1 MDYLVS
7 LAVFA
12 GIWVVLAL
20 SLNILMGYAGQVSLG
35 QAAFF
40 GIGAYTSAIFVLRF
54 DQPFAV
60 GFLAAIVV
68 TGLVGGVLG
77 LPSLRVRHD
86 FLVLATMGVNFVVVA
101 IFNYVDFFG
110 GALGLVD
117 IPTPRFFGTNSDV
130 PYLILVWL
138 YVGITILV
146 SWYISQTWVGLAL
159 NTVRLNEEA
168 AAAVGISVPRFKIYA
183 FILSAGLA
191 GGAGS
196 LYAHYL
202 KSLFPN
208 NFTFIESIVILSM
221 VVVGGVGT
229 LRGPILGAIVL
240 RALPEML
247 REVQDYRFSIYGAL
261 IVLMMLFQPM
271 GLLGDD
277 SALLRGFRRLFKR
290 QKKYERGAEYERA
303 A

>member
-1 MDYLVS
+1 MDYFIS

-40 GIGAYTSAIFVLRF
+40 GIGAYTSGILALKF
-54 DQPFAV
+54 DQPFVV
-60 GFLAAIVV
+60 GFFAAIVL
-68 TGLVGGVLG
+68 TGLVGAFLG

-101 IFNYVDFFG
+101 IFKYVDFFG

-117 IPTPRFFGTNSDV
+117 IPTPRFFGITNEV

-138 YVGITILV
+138 YVGVAILV
-146 SWYISQTWVGLAL
+146 SWYLSKTWTGLAL

-168 AAAVGISVPRFKIYA
+168 AAAVGVSVPRFKIYA
-183 FILSAGLA
+183 FIISAALA

-202 KSLFPN
+202 KSLFPD
-208 NFTFIESIVILSM
+208 NFYFVESIVILSM

-240 RALPEML
+240 RALPELL
-247 REVQDYRFSIYGAL
+247 RDLHDYRFAMYGGL

-271 GLLGDD
+271 GLLGDE
-277 SALLRGFRRLFKR
+277 STLMRGIRRILKR
-290 QKKYERGAEYERA
+290 EVTNERA

>member
-1 MDYLVS
+1 MDYFIS

-40 GIGAYTSAIFVLRF
+40 GIGAYTSGILALKF
-54 DQPFAV
+54 DQPFVV
-60 GFLAAIVV
+60 GFFAAIVL
-68 TGLVGGVLG
+68 TGLVGAFLG

-101 IFNYVDFFG
+101 IFKYVDFFG
-110 GALGLVD
+110 GALGLID
-117 IPTPRFFGTNSDV
+117 IPTPRFFGITNEV

-138 YVGITILV
+138 YVGVAILV
-146 SWYISQTWVGLAL
+146 SWYLSKTWTGLAL
-159 NTVRLNEEA
+159 NTVRINEEA
-168 AAAVGISVPRFKIYA
+168 AAAVGVSVPRFKIYA
-183 FILSAGLA
+183 FIISAALA

-202 KSLFPN
+202 KSLFPD
-208 NFTFIESIVILSM
+208 NFYFVESIVILSM

-240 RALPEML
+240 RALPELL
-247 REVQDYRFSIYGAL
+247 RDLHDYRFAMYGGL

-271 GLLGDD
+271 GLLGDE
-277 SALLRGFRRLFKR
+277 STLMRGIRRVLKR
-290 QKKYERGAEYERA
+290 EVTNGRA

>member
-7 LAVFA
+7 LAVFG

-40 GIGAYTSAIFVLRF
+40 GIGAYTSALCALRF
-54 DQPFAV
+54 DLPFVV

-68 TGLVGGVLG
+68 TGIVGAFLG

-101 IFNYVDFFG
+101 LFKYMDFFG
-110 GALGLVD
+110 GALGLID
-117 IPTPRFFGTNSDV
+117 IPTPRFFGINSEI

-138 YVGITILV
+138 YVGVAILV
-146 SWYISQTWVGLAL
+146 SWYISKTWTGLAL
-159 NTVRLNEEA
+159 NAVRINEEA

-183 FILSAGLA
+183 FIISAALA

-202 KSLFPN
+202 KSLFPD
-208 NFTFIESIVILSM
+208 NFNFIESIVILSM

-240 RALPEML
+240 RALPELL
-247 REVQDYRFSIYGAL
+247 RDLHDYRFTMYGGL

-271 GLLGDD
+271 GLLGDE
-277 SALLRGFRRLFKR
+277 STLMRWLRRVFARKAKVG
-290 QKKYERGAEYERA
+290 YERA

>member
-1 MDYLVS
+1 MDYLIS

-40 GIGAYTSAIFVLRF
+40 GIGAYTSGILALKF

-60 GFLAAIVV
+60 GFVAAIAL
-68 TGLVGGVLG
+68 TGLVGAFLG

-101 IFNYVDFFG
+101 IFKYVDFFG
-110 GALGLVD
+110 GALGLID
-117 IPTPRFFGTNSDV
+117 IPTPRFFGIQSEI
-130 PYLILVWL
+130 PYLIFVWL
-138 YVGITILV
+138 YVGIAILI
-146 SWYISQTWVGLAL
+146 SWYLSKTWTGLAL
-159 NTVRLNEEA
+159 NAVRINEEA
-168 AAAVGISVPRFKIYA
+168 AAAVGVSVPRFKIYA
-183 FILSAGLA
+183 FIISAALA

-202 KSLFPN
+202 KSLFPD
-208 NFTFIESIVILSM
+208 NFHFIESIVILSM

-240 RALPEML
+240 RALPELL
-247 REVQDYRFSIYGAL
+247 RDLHDYRFAMYGGL

-271 GLLGDD
+271 GLLGDE
-277 SALLRGFRRLFKR
+277 STLMRAIRRALKR
-290 QKKYERGAEYERA
+290 EVTNERA

>member
-1 MDYLVS
+1 MDYFIS

-40 GIGAYTSAIFVLRF
+40 GIGAYTSGILALKF
-54 DQPFAV
+54 DQPFVV
-60 GFLAAIVV
+60 GFFAAIVL
-68 TGLVGGVLG
+68 TGLVGAFLG

-101 IFNYVDFFG
+101 IFKYVDFFG
-110 GALGLVD
+110 GALGLID
-117 IPTPRFFGTNSDV
+117 IPTPRFFGITNEI

-138 YVGITILV
+138 YVGVAILV
-146 SWYISQTWVGLAL
+146 SWYLSKTWTGLAL

-168 AAAVGISVPRFKIYA
+168 AAAVGVSVPRFKIYA
-183 FILSAGLA
+183 FIISAALA

-202 KSLFPN
+202 KSLFPD
-208 NFTFIESIVILSM
+208 NFYFVESIVILSM

-240 RALPEML
+240 RALPELL
-247 REVQDYRFSIYGAL
+247 RDLHDYRFAMYGGL

-271 GLLGDD
+271 GLLGDE
-277 SALLRGFRRLFKR
+277 STLMRGIRRILKR
-290 QKKYERGAEYERA
+290 EVTNGRA

>member
-1 MDYLVS
+1 MDYFIS

-40 GIGAYTSAIFVLRF
+40 GIGAYTSGILALKF
-54 DQPFAV
+54 DQPFVV
-60 GFLAAIVV
+60 GFFAAIVL
-68 TGLVGGVLG
+68 TGLVGAFLG

-101 IFNYVDFFG
+101 IFKYVDFFG

-117 IPTPRFFGTNSDV
+117 IPTPRFFGITNEI

-138 YVGITILV
+138 YVGVAILV
-146 SWYISQTWVGLAL
+146 SWYLSKTWTGLAL

-168 AAAVGISVPRFKIYA
+168 AAAVGVSVPRFKIYA
-183 FILSAGLA
+183 FIISAALA

-202 KSLFPN
+202 KSLFPD
-208 NFTFIESIVILSM
+208 NFYFVESIVILSM

-240 RALPEML
+240 RALPELL
-247 REVQDYRFSIYGAL
+247 RDLHDYRFAMYGGL

-271 GLLGDD
+271 GLLGDE
-277 SALLRGFRRLFKR
+277 STLMRGIRRILKR
-290 QKKYERGAEYERA
+290 EVTNERA

>member
-1 MDYLVS
+1 MDYLIS

-40 GIGAYTSAIFVLRF
+40 GIGAYTSGILALKF
-54 DQPFAV
+54 DQPFAI
-60 GFLAAIVV
+60 GFCAAIVV
-68 TGLVGGVLG
+68 TGLVGAFLG

-101 IFNYVDFFG
+101 IFKYVDFFG
-110 GALGLVD
+110 GALGLID
-117 IPTPRFFGTNSDV
+117 IPTPRFFGIANEI

-138 YVGITILV
+138 YVGVAILL
-146 SWYISQTWVGLAL
+146 SWYLSKTWVGLAL
-159 NTVRLNEEA
+159 NAVRINEEA
-168 AAAVGISVPRFKIYA
+168 ASAVGISVPRFKIYA
-183 FILSAGLA
+183 FIISAALA

-202 KSLFPN
+202 KSLFPD
-208 NFTFIESIVILSM
+208 NFNFIESIVILSM

-240 RALPEML
+240 RALPELL
-247 REVQDYRFSIYGAL
+247 RDLHDYRFAMYGGL

-271 GLLGDD
+271 GLLGAE
-277 SALLRGFRRLFKR
+277 STLMRGIRRLWK
-290 QKKYERGAEYERA
+290 QEATDGRA
-303 A
+303 T